1 MHNDQAVKSQRAF
14 LSSESRTFLSDGMLR
29 NFIGGAWKESASLE
43 TVDVVDPSCGETLAR
58 LPLSTRQ
65 DVDGAVAAASNAFPT
80 WSALSPVG
88 RSAILRRLADELQAR
103 LPQLA
108 ELEALDVGKAIVNAE
123 GFDIPFGIEC
133 LRYYADFNVT
143 ATRDAHLLIPKMKAR
158 VHRVPYG
165 VCGFILPWNFPFDL
179 LMWGIV
185 PALAAGNTVVVK
197 PSEVTPLSTL
207 YLCEAAMHAGLPPGV
222 LNVVLGDGKGV
233 GETLATHKNV
243 RRMAFTGSTMVGRA
257 IAHACA
263 ENLIPC
269 KLELG
274 GKGAAIV
281 ARDVDIVGAARG
293 LSDALTLNTGQVC
306 CTATRWL
313 IHEAIFDDFVSTA
326 RDYLGNVRIGPS
338 LSRDTEMGPLTS
350 AQHLKRVSDYVAR
363 GVSEGASQLF
373 IGEGHRAKDLPD
385 GFYFSPSLLTGSSEN
400 LCWREEIF
408 GPVAYIVKYRTDD
421 EAVSLVNGSR
431 YGLANSVWSTDIEW
445 ANAIAER
452 LVAGNSWI
460 NAHNVFAYGLPYGGV
475 SLSGLGG
482 GVNGPDTYYD
492 YLRNLTIAQ
501 PQ

>member
-1 MHNDQAVKSQRAF
+1 MHNNPLMNSQKDLLSPESKAF
-14 LSSESRTFLSDGMLR
+14 LADGVLR
-29 NFIGGAWKESASLE
+29 NFIGGRWREAASSQ
-43 TVDVVDPSCGETLAR
+43 TIDVVDPSCGETLAH
-58 LPLSTRQ
+58 LPLSTTQ
-65 DVDGAVAAASNAFPT
+65 DVDAAVEAASKAFPA
-80 WSALSPVG
+80 WSGLPLTE
-88 RSAILRRLADELQAR
+88 RSAILRRFADELQAL

-123 GFDIPFGIEC
+123 GFDIPFGIDC
-133 LRYYADFNVT
+133 LRYYVDLNIT
-143 ATRDAHLLIPKMKAR
+143 AERDTQLSIPDMKAR

-207 YLCEAAMHAGLPPGV
+207 YLCDVAMQAGLPPGV

-233 GETLATHKNV
+233 GETLARHKGI
-243 RRMAFTGSTMVGRA
+243 RRMAFTGSTTVGRA

-263 ENLIPC
+263 DNLIPC

-281 ARDVDIVGAARG
+281 AKDVHVSDAAHD
-293 LSDALTLNTGQVC
+293 LCAALTLNTGQVC

-313 IHEAIFDDFVSTA
+313 VHETIFDDFVSA
-326 RDYLGNVRIGPS
+326 AGRQLGNVRIGPS
-338 LSRDTEMGPLTS
+338 LARDTEMGPLAS
-350 AQHLKRVSDYVAR
+350 RQHRKRVSDYLAR
-363 GVSEGASQLF
+363 GIQEGASQLF
-373 IGEGHRAKDLPD
+373 VEEGNRARDLPD
-385 GFYFSPSLLTGSSEN
+385 GFYFSPSLLTGDAQN

-421 EAVSLVNGSR
+421 EAVSLVNESN
-431 YGLANSVWSTDIEW
+431 YGLANSVWSADTEW
-445 ANAIAER
+445 AAAIAER
-452 LVAGNSWI
+452 LIAGNSWI

-475 SLSGLGG
+475 NQSGLGG
-482 GVNGPDTYYD
+482 GVNGPDTYFD

-501 PQ
+501 P